1 MTDAQIAL
9 QGDPT
14 SFVNGIIN
22 NSDRNSVDEYLDGL
36 DGPSADDLTDLRA
49 ENDLENEELE

>member
-22 NSDRNSVDEYLDGL
+22 NSDKNSVDAYLDGL
-36 DGPSADDLTDLRA
+36 DGPSEEDISDLNA

>member
-22 NSDRNSVDEYLDGL
+22 NSDKNSVDAYLDGL
-36 DGPSADDLTDLRA
+36 DGPSEDDLVDLTA
-49 ENDLENEELE
+49 ENDLDNEEME